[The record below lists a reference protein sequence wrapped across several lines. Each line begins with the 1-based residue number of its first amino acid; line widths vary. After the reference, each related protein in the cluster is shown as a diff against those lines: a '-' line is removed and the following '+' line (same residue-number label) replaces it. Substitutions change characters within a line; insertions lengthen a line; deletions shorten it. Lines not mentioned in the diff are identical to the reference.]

1 VEAKRNVTFRVMGC
15 MAHVVIVGGAPELER
30 MAQRRLNALEAKW
43 SRFIADSEVS
53 RLNRAGGAPCRVS
66 ADTFELIERAAAA
79 WAATGGAFDPT
90 VLPAVIAAGYD
101 RSYEDVAADGD
112 AAEPVTSP
120 GCAGIRLDRQTRL
133 IILPPSVAIDP
144 GGIGKGLAADIVVRD
159 LLAAGADGACVNVGG
174 DVRVEGVG
182 PEEGDTWIVAV
193 EDPRDATREMDRY
206 HLSAGAVASSSTLL
220 RTWVRGGVPMHHL
233 IDPASGAPARTGA
246 IASTVVAGEAWWAE
260 ALTKAALI
268 AGDEAPQILDHLGT
282 PGFVVMEDGR
292 VLESSGLDRLRP
304 ARPVEVSA

>member
-1 VEAKRNVTFRVMGC
+1 MGC
-15 MAHVVIVGGAPELER
+15 LAHVVIVGDAPELDR

-101 RSYEDVAADGD
+101 RSYEQLEAEGD
-112 AAEPVTSP
+112 AQGPVTSP

-133 IILPPSVAIDP
+133 VILPAGVGIDP

-159 LLAAGADGACVNVGG
+159 LLAAGAEGACVNVGG

-193 EDPRDATREMDRY
+193 EDPRDATREVDRY
-206 HLSAGAVASSSTLL
+206 HLAAGAVASSSTLL
-220 RTWVRGGVPMHHL
+220 RAWVRGGVPMHHL
-233 IDPASGAPARTGA
+233 IDPESGAPARSGA

-268 AGDEAPQILDHLGT
+268 AGADAPKLLEQLGT
-282 PGFVVMEDGR
+282 PGFVVMEDGQ
-292 VLESSGLDRLRP
+292 VLESTGLERLRP
-304 ARPVEVSA
+304 AQPMEVPA

>member
-1 VEAKRNVTFRVMGC
+1 
-15 MAHVVIVGGAPELER
+15 
-30 MAQRRLNALEAKW
+30 
-43 SRFIADSEVS
+43 VS

-66 ADTFELIERAAAA
+66 ADTFELVERAAAA

-120 GCAGIRLDRQTRL
+120 GCAGVRLDRQTRL

-174 DVRVEGVG
+174 DVRVEGIG

-206 HLSAGAVASSSTLL
+206 HLAAGAVASSSTLL

-268 AGDEAPQILDHLGT
+268 AGDEAPRILDHLGT

>member
-1 VEAKRNVTFRVMGC
+1 MGC
-15 MAHVVIVGGAPELER
+15 LAHVVVVGGAHELDR
-30 MAQRRLNALEAKW
+30 MAERRLRALEAKW
-43 SRFIADSEVS
+43 SRFIPDSEVS

-101 RSYEDVAADGD
+101 RSYEQLDHDGEAAD
-112 AAEPVTSP
+112 PIVSP
-120 GCAGIRLDRQTRL
+120 GCAGIRLDRRSRL
-133 IILPPSVAIDP
+133 VILPPGVGIDP

-159 LLAAGADGACVNVGG
+159 LLAAGALGACVNVGG
-174 DVRVEGVG
+174 DVRVEGIG

-193 EDPRDATREMDRY
+193 EDPTDATREIDRY
-206 HLSAGAVASSSTLL
+206 HLAAGAVASSSTLL
-220 RTWVRGGVPMHHL
+220 RAWVRGGVPMHHL
-233 IDPASGAPARTGA
+233 IDPASGEPARTGA

-268 AGDEAPQILDHLGT
+268 SGADAPKLLEQLGT
-282 PGFVVMEDGR
+282 PGFVVMEDGQ
-292 VLESSGLDRLRP
+292 VLESTGLDRLRP
-304 ARPVEVSA
+304 ARAIEVPA